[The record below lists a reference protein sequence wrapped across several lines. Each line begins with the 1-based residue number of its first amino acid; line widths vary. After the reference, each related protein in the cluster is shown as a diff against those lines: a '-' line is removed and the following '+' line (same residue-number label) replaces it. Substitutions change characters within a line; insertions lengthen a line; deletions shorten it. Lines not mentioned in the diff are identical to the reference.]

1 VFKLFRISFR
11 ILQVLHIIGK
21 HRLDAYLPQQALFLP
36 LKIALRLIPSAWFS
50 AAPNDT
56 DFDSNQGIKNT
67 FVELGPVFIKLGQM
81 LSTRHDLFDD
91 HITEQLVALQD
102 NVPTFDAQQAKAI
115 IEKDLNKP
123 IAELFTTFNMTPL
136 ASASIAQVHE
146 ATLPSGEE
154 VVVKVVRPNIEK
166 IIQRDFAVLEMLSG
180 WLEFFWPESKRLYVN
195 KIAKDYRQIMLAE
208 LDLRRE
214 ASNTQRFRRDF
225 KDIELLYVPDVCMD
239 YCTRNVMVMER
250 IYGIP
255 VSDIETMKA
264 KGVDIAKLAERGV
277 TVFFTQVFKNNFF
290 HADMHP
296 GNVFVDISDPKDPK
310 YISLDHAIVGSLSKQ
325 DQSFIARQIMAFLQ
339 GDFYL
344 LTENFIAS
352 QWLPASTPV
361 QEFAIAIQGIAEP
374 IMDKPLDQ
382 INLAPEMLRVYQI
395 FRHYRL
401 EVKPQFVLL
410 EKTVLHIEGLG
421 RKLYPSLDIWSLGK
435 PLMEQWMNE
444 QLGPKAVWNS
454 VKQDFPRLMQEI
466 PRLPLLVTDALQEIK
481 QQSQLQKSLLE
492 ETKLHHKQMERK
504 RSLDTVSLMAS
515 AVLFTIALLSA
526 LGTPTQLHFDQIPSE
541 SWLLGGAA
549 SLLLCT
555 RFITGRRPS

>member
-1 VFKLFRISFR
+1 MFKLIRILFR

-21 HRLDAYLPQQALFLP
+21 HRLDTFLPNQTVFLP
-36 LKIALRLIPSAWFS
+36 LKIMLRLIPSAWFKQS
-50 AAPNDT
+50 PS
-56 DFDSNQGIKNT
+56 DSEEAIKNT

-102 NVPTFDAQQAKAI
+102 NVPAFDAQQARAI
-115 IEKDLNKP
+115 IEKELKAN

-154 VVVKVVRPNIEK
+154 VVVKVVRPDIEK
-166 IIQRDFAVLEMLSG
+166 TIQRDFAVLETLSG
-180 WLEFFWPESKRLYVN
+180 WLEFIWPESQRLYVN
-195 KIAKDYRQIMLAE
+195 RIAKDYRQIMLAE

-214 ASNTQRFRRDF
+214 ASNTVRFRRDF
-225 KDIELLYVPDVCMD
+225 KDIDLLYVPDVCMD
-239 YCTRNVMVMER
+239 YCTRNVMVMEK
-250 IYGIP
+250 IHGIP
-255 VSDIETMKA
+255 VSDVEAMKA

-296 GNVFVDISDPKDPK
+296 GNVFVDISDPQDPK

-325 DQSFIARQIMAFLQ
+325 DQSFIARQIMAFLL

-344 LTENFIAS
+344 LTENFIES
-352 QWLPASTPV
+352 QWLPPTTPV
-361 QEFAIAIQGIAEP
+361 QEFAMAIQSIAEP

-421 RKLYPSLDIWSLGK
+421 RKLYPSLDIWSLGQ
-435 PLMEQWMNE
+435 PMMEKWMNE
-444 QLGPKAVWNS
+444 QLGPKAAWNGI
-454 VKQDFPRLMQEI
+454 KQDLPRLMQEI

-481 QQSQLQKSLLE
+481 QQSKLQKSLLE
-492 ETKLHHKQMERK
+492 ETKLHHKKIERK
-504 RSLDTVSLMAS
+504 RSLDTVSLTAS
-515 AVLFTIALLSA
+515 AVLFSIALLTAFGS
-526 LGTPTQLHFDQIPSE
+526 PTQLPLEQIPSR
-541 SWLLGGAA
+541 SWLLGGVATA
-549 SLLLCT
+549 LLLT
-555 RFITGRRPS
+555 RFISRRPS

>member
-1 VFKLFRISFR
+1 MFKLFRILFR
-11 ILQVLHIIGK
+11 IVQVLHIIGK
-21 HRLDAYLPQQALFLP
+21 HRLDTFLPNQAIFLP
-36 LKIALRLIPSAWFS
+36 LKIMLRLIPSAWFS
-50 AAPNDT
+50 RSPSGSEEA
-56 DFDSNQGIKNT
+56 IKNT

-81 LSTRHDLFDD
+81 LSTRHDLFND

-102 NVPTFDAQQAKAI
+102 NVPAFDAQLAKAI
-115 IEKDLNKP
+115 IEKDLKAN

-154 VVVKVVRPNIEK
+154 VVIKVVRPGIEK
-166 IIQRDFAVLEMLSG
+166 TIQRDFAVLEMLSG
-180 WLEFFWPESKRLYVN
+180 WLEFIWPESQRLYIN
-195 KIAKDYRQIMLAE
+195 RIAKDYRQIMLAE

-214 ASNTQRFRRDF
+214 ASNTVRFRRDF
-225 KDIELLYVPDVCMD
+225 KDIDILYVPDVCMD
-239 YCTRNVMVMER
+239 YCTRNVMVMEK
-250 IYGIP
+250 IHGIP
-255 VSDIETMKA
+255 VSDIKTMEA

-296 GNVFVDISDPKDPK
+296 GNVFVDISNPQDPK
-310 YISLDHAIVGSLSKQ
+310 YISLDHAIVGSLSKP
-325 DQSFIARQIMAFLQ
+325 DQSFIARQIMAFLL

-344 LTENFIAS
+344 LTENFIES
-352 QWLPASTPV
+352 QWLPPTTPV
-361 QEFAIAIQGIAEP
+361 QEFAMAIQSIAEP

-435 PLMEQWMNE
+435 PMMEKWMNE
-444 QLGPKAVWNS
+444 QLGPKAAWNGI
-454 VKQDFPRLMQEI
+454 KQDLPRLMQEI

-481 QQSQLQKSLLE
+481 QQSKLQKSLLE
-492 ETKLHHKQMERK
+492 ETKLHHKKIERK

-515 AVLFTIALLSA
+515 AVLFSIALLTAFGS
-526 LGTPTQLHFDQIPSE
+526 PTQLPLDQIPSR

-549 SLLLCT
+549 TVLLLT

>member
-1 VFKLFRISFR
+1 MFKLIRILFR

-21 HRLDAYLPQQALFLP
+21 HRLDTFLPNQTVFLP
-36 LKIALRLIPSAWFS
+36 LKIMLRLIPSAWFKRPPS
-50 AAPNDT
+50 
-56 DFDSNQGIKNT
+56 DSEEAIKNT

-102 NVPTFDAQQAKAI
+102 NVPAFDAQQARTI
-115 IEKDLNKP
+115 IEKELKAN

-154 VVVKVVRPNIEK
+154 VVVKVVRPDIEK
-166 IIQRDFAVLEMLSG
+166 TIQRDFAVLETLSG
-180 WLEFFWPESKRLYVN
+180 WLEFIWPESQRLYVN
-195 KIAKDYRQIMLAE
+195 RIAKDYRQIMLAE

-214 ASNTQRFRRDF
+214 ASNTVRFRRDF
-225 KDIELLYVPDVCMD
+225 KDIDLLYVPDVCMD
-239 YCTRNVMVMER
+239 YCTRNVMVMEK
-250 IYGIP
+250 IHGIP
-255 VSDIETMKA
+255 VSDVETMKA

-296 GNVFVDISDPKDPK
+296 GNVFVDISDPQDPK

-325 DQSFIARQIMAFLQ
+325 DQSFIARQIMAFLL

-344 LTENFIAS
+344 LTENFIES
-352 QWLPASTPV
+352 QWLPATTPV
-361 QEFAIAIQGIAEP
+361 QEFAMAIQSIAEP

-421 RKLYPSLDIWSLGK
+421 RKLYPSLDIWSLGQ
-435 PLMEQWMNE
+435 PMMEKWMNE
-444 QLGPKAVWNS
+444 QLGPKAAWNGI
-454 VKQDFPRLMQEI
+454 KQDLPRLMQEI

-481 QQSQLQKSLLE
+481 QQSKLQKSLLE
-492 ETKLHHKQMERK
+492 ETKLHHKKIERK

-515 AVLFTIALLSA
+515 AVLFSIALLTAFGS
-526 LGTPTQLHFDQIPSE
+526 PTQLPLEQIPSR
-541 SWLLGGAA
+541 SWLLGGIATA
-549 SLLLCT
+549 LLLT
-555 RFITGRRPS
+555 RFISDRRPS

>member
-1 VFKLFRISFR
+1 MFKLIRILFR

-21 HRLDAYLPQQALFLP
+21 HRLDTFLPNQTVFLP
-36 LKIALRLIPSAWFS
+36 LKIMLRLIPSAWFKRPPS
-50 AAPNDT
+50 
-56 DFDSNQGIKNT
+56 DSEEAIKNT

-102 NVPTFDAQQAKAI
+102 NVPAFDAQQAKAI
-115 IEKDLNKP
+115 IERELKAN

-154 VVVKVVRPNIEK
+154 VVVKVVRPDIEK
-166 IIQRDFAVLEMLSG
+166 TIQRDFAVLETLSG
-180 WLEFFWPESKRLYVN
+180 WLEFIWPESQRLYVN
-195 KIAKDYRQIMLAE
+195 RIAKDYRQIMLAE

-214 ASNTQRFRRDF
+214 ASNTVRFRRDF
-225 KDIELLYVPDVCMD
+225 KDIDLLYVPDVCMD
-239 YCTRNVMVMER
+239 YCTRNVMVMEK
-250 IYGIP
+250 IHGIP
-255 VSDIETMKA
+255 VSDVETMKA

-296 GNVFVDISDPKDPK
+296 GNVFVDISDPQDPK

-325 DQSFIARQIMAFLQ
+325 DQSFIARQIMAFLL

-344 LTENFIAS
+344 LTENFIES
-352 QWLPASTPV
+352 QWLPPTTPV
-361 QEFAIAIQGIAEP
+361 QEFAMAIQSIAEP

-421 RKLYPSLDIWSLGK
+421 RKLYPSLDIWSLGQ
-435 PLMEQWMNE
+435 PMMEKWMNE
-444 QLGPKAVWNS
+444 QLGPKAAWNGI
-454 VKQDFPRLMQEI
+454 KQDLPRLMQEI

-481 QQSQLQKSLLE
+481 QQSKLQKSLLE
-492 ETKLHHKQMERK
+492 ETKLHHKKIERK

-515 AVLFTIALLSA
+515 AVLFSIALLTAFGS
-526 LGTPTQLHFDQIPSE
+526 PTQLPLEQIPSR
-541 SWLLGGAA
+541 SWLLGGVATA
-549 SLLLCT
+549 LLLT
-555 RFITGRRPS
+555 RFISDRRPS

>member
-1 VFKLFRISFR
+1 MFKLIRILFR

-21 HRLDAYLPQQALFLP
+21 HRLDTFLPNQTVFLP
-36 LKIALRLIPSAWFS
+36 LKIMLRLIPSAWFKQS
-50 AAPNDT
+50 PS
-56 DFDSNQGIKNT
+56 DSEEAIKNT

-102 NVPTFDAQQAKAI
+102 NVPAFDAQQARAI
-115 IEKDLNKP
+115 IEKELKAN

-154 VVVKVVRPNIEK
+154 VVVKVVRPDIEK
-166 IIQRDFAVLEMLSG
+166 TIQRDFAVLETLSG
-180 WLEFFWPESKRLYVN
+180 WLEFIWPESQRLYVN
-195 KIAKDYRQIMLAE
+195 RIAKDYRQIMLAE

-214 ASNTQRFRRDF
+214 ASNTVRFRRDF
-225 KDIELLYVPDVCMD
+225 KDIDLLYVPDVCMD
-239 YCTRNVMVMER
+239 YCTRNVMVMEK
-250 IYGIP
+250 IHGIP
-255 VSDIETMKA
+255 VSDVEAMKA

-296 GNVFVDISDPKDPK
+296 GNVFVDISDPQDPK

-325 DQSFIARQIMAFLQ
+325 DQSFIARQIMAFLL

-344 LTENFIAS
+344 LTENFIES
-352 QWLPASTPV
+352 QWLPPTTPV
-361 QEFAIAIQGIAEP
+361 QEFAMAIQSIAEP

-421 RKLYPSLDIWSLGK
+421 RKLYPSLDIWSLGQ
-435 PLMEQWMNE
+435 PMMEKWMNE
-444 QLGPKAVWNS
+444 QLGPKAAWNGI
-454 VKQDFPRLMQEI
+454 KQDLPRLMQEI

-481 QQSQLQKSLLE
+481 QQSKLQKSLLE
-492 ETKLHHKQMERK
+492 ETKLHHKKIERK
-504 RSLDTVSLMAS
+504 RSLDTVSLTAS
-515 AVLFTIALLSA
+515 AVLFSIALLTAFGS
-526 LGTPTQLHFDQIPSE
+526 PTQLPLEQIPSR
-541 SWLLGGAA
+541 SWLLGGVATA
-549 SLLLCT
+549 LLLT
-555 RFITGRRPS
+555 RFISDRRPS

>member
-1 VFKLFRISFR
+1 MFKLIRILFR

-21 HRLDAYLPQQALFLP
+21 HRLDTFLPNQTVFLP
-36 LKIALRLIPSAWFS
+36 LKIMLRLIPSAWFKQS
-50 AAPNDT
+50 PS
-56 DFDSNQGIKNT
+56 DSEEAIKNT

-102 NVPTFDAQQAKAI
+102 NVPAFDAQQARAI
-115 IEKDLNKP
+115 IEKELKAN

-154 VVVKVVRPNIEK
+154 VVVKVVRPDIEK
-166 IIQRDFAVLEMLSG
+166 TIQRDFAVLETLSG
-180 WLEFFWPESKRLYVN
+180 WLEFIWPESQRLYVN
-195 KIAKDYRQIMLAE
+195 RIAKDYRQIMLAE

-214 ASNTQRFRRDF
+214 ASNTVRFRRDF
-225 KDIELLYVPDVCMD
+225 KDIDLLYVPDVCMD
-239 YCTRNVMVMER
+239 YCTRNVMVMEK
-250 IYGIP
+250 IHGIP
-255 VSDIETMKA
+255 VSDVEAMKA

-296 GNVFVDISDPKDPK
+296 GNVFVDISDPQDPK

-325 DQSFIARQIMAFLQ
+325 DQSFIARQIMAFLL

-344 LTENFIAS
+344 LTENFIES
-352 QWLPASTPV
+352 QWLPPTTPV
-361 QEFAIAIQGIAEP
+361 QEFAMAIQSIAEP

-421 RKLYPSLDIWSLGK
+421 RKLYPSLDIWSLGQ
-435 PLMEQWMNE
+435 PMMEKWMNE
-444 QLGPKAVWNS
+444 QLGPKAAWNGI
-454 VKQDFPRLMQEI
+454 KQDLPRLMQEI

-481 QQSQLQKSLLE
+481 QQSKLQKSLLE
-492 ETKLHHKQMERK
+492 ETKLHHKKIERK
-504 RSLDTVSLMAS
+504 RSLDTVSLTAS
-515 AVLFTIALLSA
+515 AVLFSIALLTAFGS
-526 LGTPTQLHFDQIPSE
+526 PTQLPLEQIPSR
-541 SWLLGGAA
+541 SWLLGGVATA
-549 SLLLCT
+549 LLLT
-555 RFITGRRPS
+555 RFISGRRPS

>member
-1 VFKLFRISFR
+1 MFKLIRILFR

-21 HRLDAYLPQQALFLP
+21 HRLDTFLPNQTVFLP
-36 LKIALRLIPSAWFS
+36 LKIMLRLIPSAWFKQS
-50 AAPNDT
+50 PS
-56 DFDSNQGIKNT
+56 DSEEAIKNT

-102 NVPTFDAQQAKAI
+102 NVPAFDAQQARTI
-115 IEKDLNKP
+115 IEKELKAN

-154 VVVKVVRPNIEK
+154 VVVKVVRPDIEK
-166 IIQRDFAVLEMLSG
+166 TIQRDFAVLETLSG
-180 WLEFFWPESKRLYVN
+180 WLEFIWPESQRLYVN
-195 KIAKDYRQIMLAE
+195 RIAKDYRQIMLAE

-214 ASNTQRFRRDF
+214 ASNTVRFRRDF
-225 KDIELLYVPDVCMD
+225 KDIDLLYVPDVCMD
-239 YCTRNVMVMER
+239 YCTRNVMVMEK
-250 IYGIP
+250 IHGIP
-255 VSDIETMKA
+255 VSDVETMKA

-296 GNVFVDISDPKDPK
+296 GNVFVDISDPQDPK

-325 DQSFIARQIMAFLQ
+325 DQSFIARQIMAFLL

-344 LTENFIAS
+344 LTENFIES
-352 QWLPASTPV
+352 QWLPATTPV
-361 QEFAIAIQGIAEP
+361 QEFAMAIQSIAEP

-421 RKLYPSLDIWSLGK
+421 RKLYPSLDIWSLGQ
-435 PLMEQWMNE
+435 PMMEKWMNE
-444 QLGPKAVWNS
+444 QLGPKAAWNGI
-454 VKQDFPRLMQEI
+454 KQDLPRLMQEI

-481 QQSQLQKSLLE
+481 QQSKLQKSLLE
-492 ETKLHHKQMERK
+492 ETKLHHKKIERK

-515 AVLFTIALLSA
+515 AVLFSIALLTAFGS
-526 LGTPTQLHFDQIPSE
+526 PTQLPLEQIPSR
-541 SWLLGGAA
+541 SWLLGGIATA
-549 SLLLCT
+549 LLLT
-555 RFITGRRPS
+555 RFISDRRPS

>member
-1 VFKLFRISFR
+1 MFKLIRILFR

-21 HRLDAYLPQQALFLP
+21 HRLDTFLPNQTVLLP
-36 LKIALRLIPSAWFS
+36 LKIMLRLIPSAWFKHPPS
-50 AAPNDT
+50 
-56 DFDSNQGIKNT
+56 DSEEAIKNT

-102 NVPTFDAQQAKAI
+102 NVPAFDAQQARTI
-115 IEKDLNKP
+115 IEKELKAN

-154 VVVKVVRPNIEK
+154 VVVKVVRPDIEK
-166 IIQRDFAVLEMLSG
+166 TIQRDFAVLETLSG
-180 WLEFFWPESKRLYVN
+180 WLEFIWPESQRLYVN
-195 KIAKDYRQIMLAE
+195 RIAKDYRQIMLAE

-214 ASNTQRFRRDF
+214 ASNTVRFRRDF
-225 KDIELLYVPDVCMD
+225 KDIDLLYVPDVCMD
-239 YCTRNVMVMER
+239 YCTRNVMVMEK
-250 IYGIP
+250 IHGIP
-255 VSDIETMKA
+255 VSDVETMKA

-296 GNVFVDISDPKDPK
+296 GNVFVDISDPQDPK

-325 DQSFIARQIMAFLQ
+325 DQSFIARQIMAFLL

-344 LTENFIAS
+344 LTENFIES
-352 QWLPASTPV
+352 QWLPATTPV
-361 QEFAIAIQGIAEP
+361 QEFAMAIQSIAEP

-421 RKLYPSLDIWSLGK
+421 RKLYPSLDIWSLGQ
-435 PLMEQWMNE
+435 PMMEKWMNE
-444 QLGPKAVWNS
+444 QLGPKAAWNGI
-454 VKQDFPRLMQEI
+454 KQDLPRLMQEI

-481 QQSQLQKSLLE
+481 QQSKLQKSLLE
-492 ETKLHHKQMERK
+492 ETKLHHKKIERK

-515 AVLFTIALLSA
+515 AVLFSIALLTAFGS
-526 LGTPTQLHFDQIPSE
+526 PTQLPLEQIPSR
-541 SWLLGGAA
+541 SWLLGGIATA
-549 SLLLCT
+549 LLLT
-555 RFITGRRPS
+555 RFISDRRPS

>member
-1 VFKLFRISFR
+1 MFKLIRILFR

-21 HRLDAYLPQQALFLP
+21 HRLDTFLPNQTVFLP
-36 LKIALRLIPSAWFS
+36 LKIMLRLIPSAWFKQS
-50 AAPNDT
+50 PS
-56 DFDSNQGIKNT
+56 DSEEAIKNT

-102 NVPTFDAQQAKAI
+102 NVPAFDAQQARTI
-115 IEKDLNKP
+115 IEKELKAN

-154 VVVKVVRPNIEK
+154 VVVKVVRPDIEK
-166 IIQRDFAVLEMLSG
+166 TIQRDFAVLETLSG
-180 WLEFFWPESKRLYVN
+180 WLEFIWPESQRLYVN
-195 KIAKDYRQIMLAE
+195 RIAKDYRQIMLAE

-214 ASNTQRFRRDF
+214 ASNTVRFRRDF
-225 KDIELLYVPDVCMD
+225 KDIDLLYVPDVCMD
-239 YCTRNVMVMER
+239 YCTRNVMVMEK
-250 IYGIP
+250 IHGIP
-255 VSDIETMKA
+255 VSDVETMKA

-296 GNVFVDISDPKDPK
+296 GNVFVDISDPQDPK

-325 DQSFIARQIMAFLQ
+325 DQSFIARQIMAFLL

-344 LTENFIAS
+344 LTENFIES
-352 QWLPASTPV
+352 QWLPTTTPV
-361 QEFAIAIQGIAEP
+361 QEFAMAIQSIAEP

-421 RKLYPSLDIWSLGK
+421 RKLYPSLDIWSLGQ
-435 PLMEQWMNE
+435 PMMEKWMNE
-444 QLGPKAVWNS
+444 QLGPKAAWNGI
-454 VKQDFPRLMQEI
+454 KQDLPRLMQEI

-481 QQSQLQKSLLE
+481 QQSKLQKSLLE
-492 ETKLHHKQMERK
+492 ETKLHHKKIERK

-515 AVLFTIALLSA
+515 AVLFSIALLTAFGS
-526 LGTPTQLHFDQIPSE
+526 PTQLPLEQIPSR
-541 SWLLGGAA
+541 SWLLGGVATA
-549 SLLLCT
+549 LLLT
-555 RFITGRRPS
+555 RFISDRRPS